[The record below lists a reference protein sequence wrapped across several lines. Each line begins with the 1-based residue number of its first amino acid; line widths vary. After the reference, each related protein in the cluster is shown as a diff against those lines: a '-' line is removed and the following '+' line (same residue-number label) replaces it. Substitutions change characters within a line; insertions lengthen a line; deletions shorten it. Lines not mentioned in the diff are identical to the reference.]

1 MHFCIVYEKQSIL
14 NKLVVLLNHIQQPQ
28 VQVSGVWFGA
38 FGGGRRPDFGADLAV
53 LWKGRCVFGAL

>member
-28 VQVSGVWFGA
+28 AIIFVVFLFLISRFLEV
-38 FGGGRRPDFGADLAV
+38 DKVAV
-53 LWKGRCVFGAL
+53 CAN